1 MLERADRKA
10 STSQRKITLRGRPLN
25 VDDPDPKAIA
35 RALKKA
41 KHNAREAKQ
50 RAMESKVVRL

>member
-1 MLERADRKA
+1 MLERADRKT
-10 STSQRKITLRGRPLN
+10 STSQRKITFGGRPLN

-41 KHNAREAKQ
+41 KHNARETKQ
-50 RAMESKVVRL
+50 RAMEAKVAG